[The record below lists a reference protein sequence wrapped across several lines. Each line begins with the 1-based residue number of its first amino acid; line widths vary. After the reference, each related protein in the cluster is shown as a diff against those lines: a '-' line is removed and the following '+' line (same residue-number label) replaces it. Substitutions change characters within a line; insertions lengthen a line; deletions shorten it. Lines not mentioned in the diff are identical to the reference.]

1 MGANG
6 LNWGFSPRY
15 LKGWVFL
22 CECLFAYAVN
32 MSFYVNVKWEWV
44 NSLKVNE
51 FYFGLRF
58 KKISDL
64 LEYPFQQISL
74 LVLVVAPGK
83 VQDDV

>member
-1 MGANG
+1 
-6 LNWGFSPRY
+6 
-15 LKGWVFL
+15 
-22 CECLFAYAVN
+22 